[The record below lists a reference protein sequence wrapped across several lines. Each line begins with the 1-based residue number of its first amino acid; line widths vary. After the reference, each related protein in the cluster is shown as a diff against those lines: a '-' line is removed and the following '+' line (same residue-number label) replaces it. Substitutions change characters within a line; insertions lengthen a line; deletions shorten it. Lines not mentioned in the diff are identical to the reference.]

1 MSWFVICSLE
11 PPKHQ
16 FNFTQFYF
24 PTRCSYC
31 NKKVCALMFFLKSSI
46 ISGWVID
53 WLPDCLTALQMDRTD
68 SLTDWRT
75 DRVWQT
81 EWMPDRRTELIDWLP
96 DKWTKLIVLLTGLLF
111 DLLTLR
117 SCRFTESLKNWLSL
131 RSTDWLI
138 EGQTDWLIDK
148 SLHLQGDIRL
158 EWLIG
163 DILLT
168 DWIRKAVDLWERW
181 TVWLVK
187 WLADPLT
194 CEMHV

>member
-1 MSWFVICSLE
+1 MSWFGICSLE

-31 NKKVCALMFFLKSSI
+31 NKKVCALMVFFFNHFRLTDWLKERKNE
-46 ISGWVID
+46 WVID
-53 WLPDCLTALQMDRTD
+53 WLTCQQSLKNWLTALQMNRTD
-68 SLTDWRT
+68 CLTDWLT

-96 DKWTKLIVLLTGLLF
+96 DKWTKLIVQLTGLLS

-131 RSTDWLI
+131 R
-138 EGQTDWLIDK
+138 
-148 SLHLQGDIRL
+148 
-158 EWLIG
+158 
-163 DILLT
+163 LT
-168 DWIRKAVDLWERW
+168 G
-181 TVWLVK
+181 
-187 WLADPLT
+187 
-194 CEMHV
+194 